1 MAKDQPLRSQIYLMA
16 EAGLDPNA
24 LSQALDGGAIACVLL
39 RSAGVG
45 DEALRAAIAA
55 LRSIAQEREVAFLVE
70 NQVELVNETG
80 CDGVHLA
87 EDSMTV
93 KNAREVVGSD
103 VIVGIYCGASRHAAM
118 AAAEAGAD
126 YVALG
131 GGAAER
137 WWEEAADPELLTWWQ
152 AIMTAPCVA
161 IVGDDLRTAGEMA
174 AAGADF
180 VALGSCIWS
189 HRGGPDA
196 AIREVLGMLGG
207 GESDSN
213 ASQAKDV

>member
-1 MAKDQPLRSQIYLMA
+1 MAKNQPLRSQIYLVA
-16 EAGLDPNA
+16 EPGLDPDI
-24 LSQALDGGAIACVLL
+24 LGQTLDAGPIACVLL

-55 LRSIAQEREVAFLVE
+55 RRPIAHEREVAFLVE
-70 NQVELVNETG
+70 NQAELVNETG
-80 CDGVHLA
+80 CDGVHLS
-87 EDSMTV
+87 EDRWTV
-93 KNAREVVGSD
+93 KKAREVVGPD
-103 VIVGIYCGASRHAAM
+103 VIVGTYCGASRHAAM

-137 WWEEAADPELLTWWQ
+137 WWEKAADPEILTWWQ

-196 AIREVLGMLGG
+196 AIREVLGRLGD

-213 ASQAKDV
+213 ASYAKDV